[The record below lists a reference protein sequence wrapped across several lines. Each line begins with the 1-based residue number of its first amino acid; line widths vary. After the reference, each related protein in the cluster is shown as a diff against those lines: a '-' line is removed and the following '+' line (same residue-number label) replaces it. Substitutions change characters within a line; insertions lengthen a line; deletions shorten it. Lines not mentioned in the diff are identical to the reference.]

1 MTGVIT
7 QSSDCGDGVYIGE
20 TPPPHFKPMTDTE
33 LTLDQL
39 TAIAGGVQMG
49 TDDSTCTDRHI
60 WNSLKDIYVFGN
72 GANDVILKSNA
83 SSLRSDNRF

>member
-20 TPPPHFKPMTDTE
+20 TPPPHFKPMTNTE

-49 TDDSTCTDRHI
+49 TDGSTCTDRHI
-60 WNSLKDIYVFGN
+60 WRCFEDIYVFGN
-72 GANDVILKSNA
+72 GANDDVLKTTA